1 MAYSSARGRKP
12 MERASKISHANII
25 ASPEVQALLS
35 ECTIPRAADTETI
48 KELLVQVPHPT
59 RQPIKAVIAVDGS
72 FREAVVRDEFPSATL
87 TFFAFGPL
95 YFKLDDLRE
104 LDRETFI
111 APEDLARLK
120 KIQRYPLAVPT
131 RNISRR
137 GLGLRDSIRATL
149 YEFLTKRHHDD
160 KPLGVT
166 LRWLVFRQWTG
177 DKAQSRTLEHCPNQG
192 CTREKIVLLPNTP
205 DVFDCEV
212 CGKPIYLADVLR
224 LHELVDDEQ
233 GASRITS
240 YLLSALETLALVHLI
255 RALWEMKPL
264 LLREVLFIKDGP
276 LALFG
281 QVFTL
286 VEPLKDL
293 ANFLGRYPDPSNP
306 TRTLPLLNVVGLEKS
321 GSFVEHAAH
330 IEKSLQKAQEDA
342 RKEGIDTGVMLPL
355 SNDYIYKYVIPGNPG
370 STIPYGQN
378 TYWGGKIIFRAK
390 DGSTYV
396 ATVPTFGGH
405 KSNPEFQDF
414 MNLTEVLAAVSELRC
429 SMYDNALIPVALANR
444 LVSLS
449 EVPSSRIL
457 ETFAR
462 GNIKR

>member
-1 MAYSSARGRKP
+1 

-25 ASPEVQALLS
+25 GSPEVQTLLS
-35 ECTIPRAADTETI
+35 ECTIPQAADTGTI
-48 KELLVQVPHPT
+48 RELLVQVPDPAN
-59 RQPIKAVIAVDGS
+59 QPIKAVIAVDGS

-87 TFFAFGPL
+87 TFYAFGPL
-95 YFKLDDLRE
+95 YFRLEDLRK
-104 LDRETFI
+104 LDREAFI
-111 APEDLARLK
+111 APEDLATLK

-137 GLGLRDSIRATL
+137 GLGLQDSIRLTL
-149 YEFLTKRHHDD
+149 HEFLSKRHHNDT
-160 KPLGVT
+160 PLGVT
-166 LRWLVFRQWTG
+166 LRWLIFRQWAG
-177 DKAQSRTLEHCPNQG
+177 DRSRSRTLEHCPNLG
-192 CTREKIVLLPNTP
+192 CTREKIVLEPDTP

-233 GASRITS
+233 GASRISS
-240 YLLSALETLALVHLI
+240 YLLSVLETLALVHLI

-293 ANFLGRYPDPSNP
+293 ANFLGSYPDPANP
-306 TRTLPLLNVVGLEKS
+306 ARTLPLLNVVGLEKT

-330 IEKSLQKAQEDA
+330 IEKSLDEAQADA
-342 RKEGIDTGVMLPL
+342 RKKGVEAGVLLPL
-355 SNDYIYKYVIPGNPG
+355 SNEYIYKYVIPGN
-370 STIPYGQN
+370 SDNTIPYGKN
-378 TYWGGKIIFRAK
+378 TYWGGKMIFKAK

-396 ATVPTFGGH
+396 ATVPTLGGH
-405 KSNPEFQDF
+405 KSNPEFKDF
-414 MNLTEVLAAVSELRC
+414 INLTEVLAAVSELRC

-462 GNIKR
+462 ESIRR